1 MLYVSRHFHHN
12 IYVANMDHFRNNIH
26 GFLGCSTTYLAQIYE
41 YGLVRQGAFLDVIE
55 KKKKISVFTFSKK
68 RHKYIICI

>member
-55 KKKKISVFTFSKK
+55 KKKKRSVYLLFLKK
-68 RHKYIICI
+68 DINI